1 MPIPVTD
8 IISTTSPTDTYAT
21 HDASLGRG
29 GHRTVNTVSDLS
41 NISAARKVEGML
53 VYVKSTQKTYKL
65 LPDLTSWEE
74 FGTFSWAQSDW

>member
-8 IISTTSPTDTYAT
+8 IISTTSPIDTYAT

-29 GHRTVNTVSDLS
+29 GHRTVNTMTDLS
-41 NISAARKVEGML
+41 NISTERKVEGML

-65 LPDLTSWEE
+65 LSDLTSWEE
-74 FGTFSWAQSDW
+74 FGTLSWTQSDW